1 VCDDQGRFQ
10 LPGVFEGR
18 AYLFVESLGC
28 RFRGHAVEVG
38 DKPVRL
44 VLHRRDEPLKSPL
57 VPLPAVLSRAKERAL
72 ARRLLDPIIERM
84 VPGSWN
90 AVLTGSIRPKL
101 ANLGTREQFSLL
113 EIVPRLEP
121 GGSLGLAEMG
131 FLPDYYAGQL
141 RSNALEGLLD
151 ESPAE
156 ALAIAET
163 LKAPY
168 ERASAYIT
176 ASDRAGSDITRKR
189 ELLET
194 AQLYVQ
200 SDPDP
205 GLRLECFGKIALR
218 WLDLGEAE
226 RARRLLREGQKI
238 AEGLPAPTSAN
249 RRTNPV
255 HYRSRFAAKLARI
268 DTQAALKLARGWSDE
283 TYDDW
288 YIGGVALG
296 CAERDPDEAVKILA
310 MLHSDSGRQ
319 YRLGRIC
326 GRMAVKDPD
335 KARALANQLADPDQ
349 RIAALTH
356 MARALAK
363 RDPARAEELLDEIYT
378 AYAKMVR
385 RGEAKEGGF
394 FGTCAQAAA
403 LMMIAEQIGPECL
416 ERCFW
421 RTMAMRP
428 NRPSRGDPGDPR
440 SGYEPAIGQVAVM
453 LARYDRAVARTVLEP
468 AAIRARAL
476 LDGDGEWAAGLL
488 FTAAALVDPSW
499 AIELVNALPDDPTT
513 ARLRPKDVA
522 RRLVARVLAHGGPRQ
537 WDFLTQYILYVR
549 DDSRDD
555 ER

>member
-1 VCDDQGRFQ
+1 
-10 LPGVFEGR
+10 
-18 AYLFVESLGC
+18 
-28 RFRGHAVEVG
+28 
-38 DKPVRL
+38 
-44 VLHRRDEPLKSPL
+44 LKSPL
-57 VPLPAVLSRAKERAL
+57 VPLPSVLSRAKERAL
-72 ARRLLDPIIERM
+72 ARRLLDPIMERI

-90 AVLTGSIRPKL
+90 AVLSGSIRPNL
-101 ANLGTREQFSLL
+101 ANLSPREQFSLL

-121 GGSLGLAEMG
+121 GGSLGLADAG
-131 FLPDYYAGQL
+131 FIPDYYAGQL
-141 RSNALEGLLD
+141 RSEALEGLLD

-176 ASDRAGSDITRKR
+176 AGDRAGSDITRKR

-194 AQLYVQ
+194 AQLYAQ
-200 SDPDP
+200 ADPDP

-218 WLDLGEAE
+218 WLDLGEKD
-226 RARRLLREGQKI
+226 RAGRLLREGQKI
-238 AEGLPAPTSAN
+238 AESLPAPNSAN

-283 TYDDW
+283 TYSDW

-310 MLHSDSGRQ
+310 MMHSDYGRKA
-319 YRLGRIC
+319 RLARIC
-326 GRMAVKDPD
+326 GRMAAKDPD
-335 KARALANQLADPDQ
+335 KARALANQLTELDQ

-363 RDPARAEELLDEIYT
+363 RDPARAEELLEEIYT
-378 AYAKMVR
+378 AHAKMVR
-385 RGEAKEGGF
+385 RGEAREGGF
-394 FGTCAQAAA
+394 FSTCAQAAG
-403 LMMIAEQIGPECL
+403 LLMIAESIGPECL

-440 SGYEPAIGQVAVM
+440 SSYEPAIGQLAIM
-453 LARYDRAVARTVLEP
+453 LAHYDRAVARSVLQP

-476 LDGDGEWAAGLL
+476 LDGDEEWAAGPM
-488 FTAAALVDPSW
+488 FSAAALIDPAW
-499 AIELVNALPDDPTT
+499 AVELVNALPDDPST

-522 RRLVARVLAHGGPRQ
+522 RRIVARILARGGPSQ
-537 WDFLTQYILYVR
+537 WDFLVRNILYLH